1 MPSCGSPRARRATPT
16 PDWRAMARANPT
28 TGLESPCAV
37 DMQVYLDAT
46 KTDKP
51 ARILTSYWRHADPNS
66 TLQYNVTV
74 SHVDLS
80 PEARGHLIDEY
91 DSVTVTTVLAMLRR
105 LVYDKGI
112 NKSEFKTGNVAID
125 GRSNHRAGKRN
136 TSKRE
141 RRLRAAQRCGSD
153 IMTVYC
159 GKP

>member
-1 MPSCGSPRARRATPT
+1 
-16 PDWRAMARANPT
+16 MARANPT
-28 TGLESPCAV
+28 TGLGSPCAV

-74 SHVDLS
+74 SHVDLR

-91 DSVTVTTVLAMLRR
+91 DSVTVRIVLAMLRR

-112 NKSEFKTGNVAID
+112 NKSEFKTGNVAIE
-125 GRSNHRAGKRN
+125 GRSDHRAVAKRPKGRGRGN
-136 TSKRE
+136 WNARHSAAK
-141 RRLRAAQRCGSD
+141 AAQRCGSG